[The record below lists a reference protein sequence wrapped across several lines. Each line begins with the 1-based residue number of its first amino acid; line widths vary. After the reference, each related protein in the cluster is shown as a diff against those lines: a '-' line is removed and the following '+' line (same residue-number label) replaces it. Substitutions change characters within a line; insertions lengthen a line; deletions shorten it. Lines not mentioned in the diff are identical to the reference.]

1 MYQTQ
6 RDCHLTVDATS
17 VDVRRYG
24 VPPTPMRA
32 VPHLRAKGCTVSDDD
47 PVSALV
53 HAAANGSAPAW
64 EALVD
69 RFAPLV
75 WNICMRYKLSKD
87 DAADV
92 CQNVWLRLTERLDTI
107 REPSALAG
115 WLATTSRRECLATFR
130 NHRSE
135 VPNPMEMDVADDV
148 ESTDPARNV
157 LFEERHAALLA
168 ALAELPEAGRTLLLL
183 LMDDPPRPYREIS
196 DELGIPI
203 GSIGP
208 TRARY
213 LERLRHSPALAGFRP
228 AGDDGRDLQ

>member
-1 MYQTQ
+1 M
-6 RDCHLTVDATS
+6 DE
-17 VDVRRYG
+17 
-24 VPPTPMRA
+24 
-32 VPHLRAKGCTVSDDD
+32 D
-47 PVSALV
+47 PVADLV
-53 HAAANGSAPAW
+53 RAAASGSGSAW

-75 WNICMRYKLSKD
+75 WNICMRYKLSRH

-92 CQNVWLRLTERLDTI
+92 SQNVWLRLTERLDTI

-115 WLATTSRRECLATFR
+115 WLATTTRRECLATFR

-135 VPNPMEMDVADDV
+135 VPNAMELDVADDV
-148 ESTDPARNV
+148 ESTDPARNI
-157 LFEERHAALLA
+157 LFSERHDALLA
-168 ALAELPEAGRTLLLL
+168 ALAELPEAARSLLLL
-183 LMDDPPRPYREIS
+183 LMADPPRTYRQIS

-213 LERLRHSPALAGFRP
+213 LERLRQSPALAGFRP
-228 AGDDGRDLQ
+228 AGWPVVVGRDHR